1 LSQPLSVVHVFIACQ
16 AAVHRL
22 AEQIGQRELRV
33 LSPAGVGHVLG
44 DEFAEPQPFVQLA
57 HKNQATVGC
66 DPRSLGIDLQE
77 SIERELKGLILA
89 LTYWVWTS
97 GVSLPLSNPHQY
109 R

>member
-1 LSQPLSVVHVFIACQ
+1 LTQPLSVVHVFIACQ

-22 AEQIGQRELRV
+22 AEQIGQGELRV

-66 DPRSLGIDLQE
+66 DPRSLEIDLQE
-77 SIERELKGLILA
+77 SIERELKGLILP
-89 LTYWVWTS
+89 LSYWVCAS
-97 GVSLPLSNPHQY
+97 KVSSPCSNPHKH